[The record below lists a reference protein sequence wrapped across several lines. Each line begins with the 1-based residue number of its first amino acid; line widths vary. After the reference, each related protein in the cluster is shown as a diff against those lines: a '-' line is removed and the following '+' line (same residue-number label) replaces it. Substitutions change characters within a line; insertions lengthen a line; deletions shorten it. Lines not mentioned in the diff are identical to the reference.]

1 MIYLMLKRVLR
12 KSYSFIY
19 LIISRSG
26 FTAEATRNCTQ
37 ILGMQNNQIPDSA
50 LSASTSYNVNSMGPG
65 NGRLYFQAKSGKYG
79 AWATST
85 NDKFQWFAVDFGNYA
100 KVTGLATQGRQDG
113 NWWVE
118 SYSLSFSHDDVFFE
132 DYKENNIKQVRDIMI
147 PIQIR
152 Y

>member
-1 MIYLMLKRVLR
+1 
-12 KSYSFIY
+12 
-19 LIISRSG
+19 
-26 FTAEATRNCTQ
+26 
-37 ILGMQNNQIPDSA
+37 MQNNQIPDSA

-85 NDKFQWFAVDFGNYA
+85 NDKFQWFAVDFGSYA

-132 DYKENNIKQVRDIMI
+132 DYKENNMKKVCDIMI
-147 PIQIR
+147 PIYIR